1 MCKAWDDHIERGRK
15 EGREEGRKE
24 GRTEGR
30 REVLIPLV
38 SDGLL
43 ALSETAKRANLSEA
57 EFQAML

>member
-15 EGREEGRKE
+15 EGREEGR
-24 GRTEGR
+24 TEGR
-30 REVLIPLV
+30 REVLISLV

-43 ALSETAKRANLSEA
+43 ALSEAAKRANLSEA